1 MVQVFNTHDQSIN
14 PSNPKI
20 DQLDKLRIDLEK
32 KKNSLTETA
41 QIEMIDTALAKVD
54 QARKEAEIG
63 QKITNNQVR
72 LGQYNQVKPALEA
85 DTIKKVH
92 GVISDREAD
101 KIIEMKA
108 VSGYALKEGQKFASM
123 SGKEPSNISYMKANI
138 KGLFDLVELKG

>member
-41 QIEMIDTALAKVD
+41 QIEMIDAALIKVD

-72 LGQYNQVKPALEA
+72 LGQYNQVKPSLEA
-85 DTIKKVH
+85 ETIKKVH

-101 KIIEMKA
+101 HIIAMKA